1 MDEKINFIVY
11 CIEEYKNEKG
21 MNGKDAIDLIIFR
34 TITKRFILL
43 EDSIL
48 LMILTCISRKGSHL
62 WCNGA
67 SMKKR

>member
-21 MNGKDAIDLIIFR
+21 MNGKDAIDF
-34 TITKRFILL
+34 ITKRFILL